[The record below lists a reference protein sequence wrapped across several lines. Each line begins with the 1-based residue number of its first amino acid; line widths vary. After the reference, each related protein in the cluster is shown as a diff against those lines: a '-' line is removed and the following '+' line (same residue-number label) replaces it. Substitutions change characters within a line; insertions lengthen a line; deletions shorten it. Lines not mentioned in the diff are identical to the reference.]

1 MPLAGLF
8 TCTLLL
14 PHPKIDAML
23 LRIPALLTPDE
34 VKHCRLA
41 LEQAAWQDGKA
52 TAGHLAAQV
61 KSNLQL
67 PLDSKTGQQIGDLLL
82 DRLGRNPLFM
92 SAALPLKVL
101 PPRFNRY
108 EGGGTY
114 GNHIDNAFFT
124 IPGTSIKVRSDIS
137 TTVFFSDPEEYEG
150 GELVVEDTFGQQ
162 SVKLAAGD
170 AIVYPGTSLHRVN
183 PVTSGIRYASFFW
196 TQSLIKSA
204 EQRRLLF
211 DLDQSIQQLTQ
222 EQPEHPRIA
231 SLSGTYHNLLRM
243 WSEA

>member
-1 MPLAGLF
+1 
-8 TCTLLL
+8 
-14 PHPKIDAML
+14 ML
-23 LRIPALLTPDE
+23 LRIPALLTPEE
-34 VKHCRLA
+34 VRHCRLA
-41 LEQAAWQDGKA
+41 LEAAAWQDGRT
-52 TAGHLAAQV
+52 TAGHVAAQV

-67 PLDSKTGQQIGDLLL
+67 PLDSQTGQQIGDLLL
-82 DRLGRNPLFM
+82 ARLGRAYTLPLALEMADLQALYAHPMFM

-114 GNHIDNAFFT
+114 GNHIDNAFFS
-124 IPGTSIKVRSDIS
+124 IPGTAIKVRTDIS

-183 PVTSGIRYASFFW
+183 PVTRGTRYASFFW

-211 DLDQSIQQLTQ
+211 DLDQSIQDLTA
-222 EQPEHPRIA
+222 EQPEHPRVA
-231 SLSGTYHNLLRM
+231 ALSGTYHNLLRM

>member
-1 MPLAGLF
+1 M
-8 TCTLLL
+8 
-14 PHPKIDAML
+14 M
-23 LRIPALLTPDE
+23 LRIPSLLTPDE
-34 VKHCRLA
+34 VRDCRQA
-41 LEQAAWQDGKA
+41 LEQATWQDGRT
-52 TAGHLAAQV
+52 TAGSLAVKV

-67 PLDSKTGQQIGDLLL
+67 PIDSPIAAQLGHLIL
-82 DRLGRNPLFM
+82 DRLGRNPLFL
-92 SAALPLKVL
+92 SAALPLRVL

-114 GNHIDNAFFT
+114 GNHIDNALFV
-124 IPGTSIKVRSDIS
+124 IPGTAIKVRTDVS

-150 GELVVEDTFGQQ
+150 GELIVEDTYGHQ

-183 PVTSGIRYASFFW
+183 PVTRGTRYASFFW
-196 TQSLIKSA
+196 TQSLVKSD

-211 DLDQSIQQLTQ
+211 DLDQSIQQLSLD
-222 EQPEHPRIA
+222 HSDHA
-231 SLSGTYHNLLRM
+231 KLSALSGTYHNLLRM

>member
-1 MPLAGLF
+1 M
-8 TCTLLL
+8 
-14 PHPKIDAML
+14 M
-23 LRIPALLTPDE
+23 LRIPSLLTPDE
-34 VKHCRLA
+34 VRDCRQA
-41 LEQAAWQDGKA
+41 LEQATWQDGRT
-52 TAGHLAAQV
+52 TAGSLAVKV

-67 PLDSKTGQQIGDLLL
+67 PIDSPIAAQLGHLILN
-82 DRLGRNPLFM
+82 RLGRNPLFL
-92 SAALPLKVL
+92 SAALPLRVL

-114 GNHIDNAFFT
+114 GNHIDNALFV
-124 IPGTSIKVRSDIS
+124 IPGTAIKVRTDVS

-150 GELVVEDTFGQQ
+150 GELIVEDTYGHQ

-183 PVTSGIRYASFFW
+183 PVTRGTRYASFFW
-196 TQSLIKSA
+196 TQSLVKSD

-211 DLDQSIQQLTQ
+211 DLDQSIQQLSLDY
-222 EQPEHPRIA
+222 PDHA
-231 SLSGTYHNLLRM
+231 KLSALSGTYHNLLRM

>member
-1 MPLAGLF
+1 M
-8 TCTLLL
+8 
-14 PHPKIDAML
+14 M
-23 LRIPALLTPDE
+23 LRIPSLLTPDE
-34 VKHCRLA
+34 VRDCRQA
-41 LEQAAWQDGKA
+41 LEQATWQDGRT
-52 TAGHLAAQV
+52 TAGSLAVKV

-67 PLDSKTGQQIGDLLL
+67 PIDSPIAARLGHLIL
-82 DRLGRNPLFM
+82 DRLGRNPLFL
-92 SAALPLKVL
+92 SAALPLRVL

-114 GNHIDNAFFT
+114 GNHIDNALFV
-124 IPGTSIKVRSDIS
+124 IPGTAIKVRTDVS

-150 GELVVEDTFGQQ
+150 GELIVEDTYGHQ

-183 PVTSGIRYASFFW
+183 PVTRGTRYASFFW
-196 TQSLIKSA
+196 TQSLVKSD

-211 DLDQSIQQLTQ
+211 DLDQSIQQLSLD
-222 EQPEHPRIA
+222 HPDHA
-231 SLSGTYHNLLRM
+231 KLSALSGTYHNLLRM

>member
-1 MPLAGLF
+1 
-8 TCTLLL
+8 
-14 PHPKIDAML
+14 ML

-34 VKHCRLA
+34 VRHCRQA
-41 LEQAAWQDGKA
+41 LESAAWQDGRT
-52 TAGHLAAQV
+52 TAGHVAAQV

-124 IPGTSIKVRSDIS
+124 IPGTAIKVRTDIS
-137 TTVFFSDPEEYEG
+137 TTVFFSEPEEYEG
-150 GELVVEDTFGQQ
+150 GELIVEDTFGQQ

-183 PVTSGIRYASFFW
+183 PVTRGTRYASFFW
-196 TQSLIKSA
+196 THSLIKSA

-211 DLDQSIQQLTQ
+211 DLDQSIQELTA
-222 EQPEHPRIA
+222 EQPEHPRVA
-231 SLSGTYHNLLRM
+231 ALSGTYHNLLRM